1 MARLNPQEEVWK
13 RPEFWQYK
21 GEQLLAH
28 PMAQTRGGD
37 DEGKVPIWCD
47 QSTAIIV
54 ATLRGNAAFK
64 SSLTVIKQG
73 DPKQHGHWYV
83 LANQEPGKTPAFGD
97 ALQGDEFVIDI
108 WGALRLKESDPS
120 VDTVVYQEGTRMLL
134 NTAVVAEPEEG
145 ADEEALQD
153 YERTFAAQNK
163 IDTFATFAKR

>member
-1 MARLNPQEEVWK
+1 M
-13 RPEFWQYK
+13 
-21 GEQLLAH
+21 
-28 PMAQTRGGD
+28 
-37 DEGKVPIWCD
+37 
-47 QSTAIIV
+47 
-54 ATLRGNAAFK
+54 
-64 SSLTVIKQG
+64 
-73 DPKQHGHWYV
+73 
-83 LANQEPGKTPAFGD
+83 
-97 ALQGDEFVIDI
+97 IDI

>member
-1 MARLNPQEEVWK
+1 MASCIQAGNLRRFGIVNWHFKGTGCNLGPFRLHRRN
-13 RPEFWQYK
+13 
-21 GEQLLAH
+21 GI
-28 PMAQTRGGD
+28 GGD
-37 DEGKVPIWCD
+37 VFGVLLGLTPFYG
-47 QSTAIIV
+47 IV
-54 ATLRGNAAFK
+54 SAPPSMAPTFMKL
-64 SSLTVIKQG
+64 
-73 DPKQHGHWYV
+73 
-83 LANQEPGKTPAFGD
+83 
-97 ALQGDEFVIDI
+97 DI